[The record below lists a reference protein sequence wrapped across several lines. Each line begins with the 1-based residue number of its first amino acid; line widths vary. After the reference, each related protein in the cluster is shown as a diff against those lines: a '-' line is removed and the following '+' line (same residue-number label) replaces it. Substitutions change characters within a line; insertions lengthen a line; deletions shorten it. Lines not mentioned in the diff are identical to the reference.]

1 MLRGAET
8 RMGKFRVSKMK
19 FMIRQ
24 TARNI
29 VRHGKKSTLHILIGM
44 LTVLILDVYVENMDS
59 TEKRFAELPKVFAVT
74 ARISTLNGSQREGMT
89 IREDRMMGVR
99 KSAYVKDPVF
109 TVRLKFG
116 FGAFTVEEYKENL
129 NHYGMGMNAP
139 EGVSG
144 MKREEIAWLEGVDE
158 SVLATARKVCLLDA
172 ALMEERGLHPGDEV
186 TLTLFYY
193 RYAIEGSEVFIE
205 PLVTDIYKIVG
216 SMQIDDYEGYWVA
229 PEVILPLD
237 YVREAYHSQGIEF
250 FADSGFFA
258 VKDPFQL
265 NALKAQ
271 MYDEI
276 GFLPVITR
284 ARPRTDGNALTI
296 MDEAFIRSAETL
308 SGNLALLQG
317 MMPFLTVIIIFI
329 GYLCSYLSLQS
340 RREEYTLMRSLGMG
354 RARSFFLLFW
364 EAALVEAAACLLG
377 SLAAAVFLKPSV
389 RTLVLSGTMF
399 FLAFLTGAAMAVLA
413 LQRLSVMEMLGKK
426 D

>member
-1 MLRGAET
+1 
-8 RMGKFRVSKMK
+8 MK
-19 FMIRQ
+19 FFMRQ

-29 VRHGKKSTLHILIGM
+29 VRHRKKSILHILIGVM
-44 LTVLILDVYVENMDS
+44 TVLILDVYAGNMDS
-59 TEKRFAELPKVFAVT
+59 TEKQLADLPNVLEVT

-99 KSAYVKDPVF
+99 ESEYVKDPVF

-144 MKREEIAWLEGVDE
+144 MKREEITWLDGVDADILE
-158 SVLATARKVCLLDA
+158 TTEKVCVLDTD
-172 ALMEERGLHPGDEV
+172 LMEEKGYRLGDDV
-186 TLTLFYY
+186 MLTIFYY
-193 RYAIEGSEVFIE
+193 RYASEGSEIFIE
-205 PLVTDIYKIVG
+205 PLITDTYRIVG
-216 SMQIDDYEGYWVA
+216 RMQIGEYMGNWVP

-237 YVREAYHSQGIEF
+237 YMRGAYHSQGIDF
-250 FADSGFFA
+250 YADSGSFV

-271 MYDEI
+271 MHDEVK
-276 GFLPVITR
+276 FLSVITR
-284 ARPRTDGNALTI
+284 AKPRTDGNALTI

-308 SGNLALLQG
+308 SKNLALLRG
-317 MMPFLTVIIIFI
+317 MLPFLVAIVIFI

-340 RREEYTLMRSLGMG
+340 RREEYALLRSLGTG
-354 RARSFFLLFW
+354 RGRSFFLLFG
-364 EAALVEAAACLLG
+364 ETALVEAAACLLG
-377 SLAAAVFLKPSV
+377 SLLAAVFLRPAV
-389 RTLVLSGTMF
+389 GVLVLSGSMF
-399 FLAFLTGAAMAVLA
+399 FLAFLSGAAMAILA
-413 LQRLSVMEMLGKK
+413 LHRLSVMEMLTKK

>member
-1 MLRGAET
+1 
-8 RMGKFRVSKMK
+8 MK
-19 FMIRQ
+19 FFMRQ

-29 VRHGKKSTLHILIGM
+29 VRHRKKSILHILIGVM
-44 LTVLILDVYVENMDS
+44 TVLILDVYAGNMDS
-59 TEKRFAELPKVFAVT
+59 TEKQLADLPNVLEVT

-99 KSAYVKDPVF
+99 ESEYVKNPVF

-144 MKREEIAWLEGVDE
+144 MKREEITWLDGVDADILE
-158 SVLATARKVCLLDA
+158 TTEKVCILDTD
-172 ALMEERGLHPGDEV
+172 LMEEKGYRLGDDV
-186 TLTLFYY
+186 MLTIFYY
-193 RYAIEGSEVFIE
+193 RYASEGSEIFIE
-205 PLVTDIYKIVG
+205 PLITDTYRIVG
-216 SMQIDDYEGYWVA
+216 RMQIGEYMGNWVP

-237 YVREAYHSQGIEF
+237 YMRGAYHSQGIDF
-250 FADSGFFA
+250 YADSGSFV

-271 MYDEI
+271 MHDEVK
-276 GFLPVITR
+276 FLSVITR
-284 ARPRTDGNALTI
+284 AKPRTDGNALTI

-308 SGNLALLQG
+308 SKNLALLRG
-317 MMPFLTVIIIFI
+317 MLPFLVAIVIFI

-340 RREEYTLMRSLGMG
+340 RREEYALLRSLGTG
-354 RARSFFLLFW
+354 RGRSFFLLFG
-364 EAALVEAAACLLG
+364 ETALVEAAACLLG
-377 SLAAAVFLKPSV
+377 SLLAAVFLRPAV
-389 RTLVLSGTMF
+389 GVLVLSGSMF
-399 FLAFLTGAAMAVLA
+399 FLAFLSGAAMAILA
-413 LQRLSVMEMLGKK
+413 LHRLSVMEMLTKK